1 MFFTYFCSAFLRENG
16 MLPVSLF
23 EFSQLCTVLVSSAFG
38 LALLFIGNAKVAHLR
53 HFKWFK
59 LMLSVV
65 MMLVGCVTAF
75 QCLTRLS
82 VINRPVNEVLN
93 VSLVAI
99 STFLMF
105 LVFPLFVSQLRLST
119 ARLHVPIIAFAVY
132 ISFLWLSLLLS
143 PALSRIILYISM
155 ALFIIELMHV
165 NIVRDSHPDPGSE
178 EETLLICLNMVV
190 RCLFV
195 ASVSAVLFIIFVVV
209 THQLSAIYYLV
220 MPLVLGYLFVL
231 TVNGMVELK
240 SLSIN
245 NIDDIRPKSSKYKD
259 STLHNELASRVNQ
272 WVEKEGYRKPGVTMV
287 EMAQELSTNRVY
299 LSQYI
304 NSHFGCNFMT
314 WLTRLRLAY
323 AKQLLAS
330 TSISIDM
337 VASRSGFSGKA
348 QFINAFKVHEGCT
361 PGVWRKKMLM

>member
-1 MFFTYFCSAFLRENG
+1 
-16 MLPVSLF
+16 
-23 EFSQLCTVLVSSAFG
+23 
-38 LALLFIGNAKVAHLR
+38 
-53 HFKWFK
+53 
-59 LMLSVV
+59 
-65 MMLVGCVTAF
+65 
-75 QCLTRLS
+75 
-82 VINRPVNEVLN
+82 
-93 VSLVAI
+93 
-99 STFLMF
+99 
-105 LVFPLFVSQLRLST
+105 
-119 ARLHVPIIAFAVY
+119 
-132 ISFLWLSLLLS
+132 
-143 PALSRIILYISM
+143 M

-165 NIVRDSHPDPGSE
+165 NIAFFYRSRVVRDSHPDPGSE

>member
-1 MFFTYFCSAFLRENG
+1 

-53 HFKWFK
+53 HFKRFK

-82 VINRPVNEVLN
+82 VTNHPVNEVLN
-93 VSLVAI
+93 VSLVTI

-105 LVFPLFVSQLRLST
+105 LIFPLFVSQLRLST
-119 ARLHVPIIAFAVY
+119 PRLHVPIIAFAVY
-132 ISFLWLSLLLS
+132 ISFLWVSLLLS
-143 PALSRIILYISM
+143 PTLSRIILYISIG
-155 ALFIIELMHV
+155 LFIIELMHV
-165 NIVRDSHPDPGSE
+165 SIAFFYRFRVVRDSHPEPGSE
-178 EETLLICLNMVV
+178 EEKLLICLNMVV
-190 RCLFV
+190 RSLFV
-195 ASVSAVLFIIFVVV
+195 ASVNAVLFIIFVVV

-220 MPLVLGYLFVL
+220 MPLVFGYLFVS

-245 NIDDIRPKSSKYKD
+245 NVDDTRPETSKYKD
-259 STLHNELASRVNQ
+259 STLHLHNELASRVNQ
-272 WVEKEGYRKPGVTMV
+272 WVKKEGYRKPGVTMV

-304 NSHFGCNFMT
+304 NSHYGCNFMT
-314 WLTRLRLAY
+314 WLTRLRIAY